1 MVIVL
6 LFVKDI
12 RKLYIRDNFLYAF
25 HNRSP
30 GIALYIMSKFYFIL
44 GLSLD
49 FVGTLRYFKGNLAHK
64 LTGLY
69 FLCFSFRLDIFNT
82 LNAKIVEI
90 LINLGATHGRK
101 FNLEILLILDFPMT
115 TWVTSLP

>member
-1 MVIVL
+1 MVGGGG
-6 LFVKDI
+6 
-12 RKLYIRDNFLYAF
+12 
-25 HNRSP
+25 
-30 GIALYIMSKFYFIL
+30 GIT
-44 GLSLD
+44 
-49 FVGTLRYFKGNLAHK
+49 GTYPPPPTTLHHRQPLHFKGNLAHK

-101 FNLEILLILDFPMT
+101 FSFGNPLNFGFPNDYLGDIIT
-115 TWVTSLP
+115 LGNSLKRKL